1 MKKKGGWRNRPDQS
15 RASNCAQGGNKLDA
29 RGAAKP
35 PHPAEPATAPEV
47 GTSWMQ
53 SETQEAGDLD
63 KDSKLGAGA
72 RLVQQPLR
80 EPLPQVR
87 QVGVL
92 FEASDERVEVPPEVG
107 LLAVGG
113 L

>member
-1 MKKKGGWRNRPDQS
+1 
-15 RASNCAQGGNKLDA
+15 
-29 RGAAKP
+29 
-35 PHPAEPATAPEV
+35 
-47 GTSWMQ
+47 MQ

-63 KDSKLGAGA
+63 KDSKRGAGA

-92 FEASDERVEVPPEVG
+92 FEASDERVEVPLEVG
-107 LLAVGG
+107 LLAVRGLRESSVEHLGIATLGREGDKGESARKEGAAEGG
-113 L
+113 FGSIGAHRQSL